1 MSMMSP
7 GASVG
12 TGTCS
17 TWALNGSRLIGP
29 SITQGAST
37 RSGRGAAMEVSVVWP
52 CGTRASSHRPRRPHP
67 RSGAMVAVIR
77 ASSMKTSRRGSVL
90 P

>member
-12 TGTCS
+12 TSTCS
-17 TWALNGSRLIGP
+17 TWALNGSRVIGP

-37 RSGRGAAMEVSVVWP
+37 RSGRRAAMKVSVVWP
-52 CGTRASSHRPRRPHP
+52 CGTRVQPSPAQAPS
-67 RSGAMVAVIR
+67 A
-77 ASSMKTSRRGSVL
+77 
-90 P
+90 